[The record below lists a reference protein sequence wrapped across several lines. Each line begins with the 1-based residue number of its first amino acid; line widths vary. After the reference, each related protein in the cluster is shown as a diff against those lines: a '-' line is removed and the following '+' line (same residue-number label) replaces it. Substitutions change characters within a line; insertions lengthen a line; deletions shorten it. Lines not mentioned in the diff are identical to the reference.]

1 MLGYFL
7 PQWLPLI
14 DRGVAIG
21 VGVVVLLCGGLLHE
35 VQVRRRSEVRHGE
48 RLVELRRAMF
58 HVQEDLAWSRREMR
72 VLGEALEVVAR
83 AGRGGRDGRA
93 VEEVMAEVRVLK
105 SLVQQR
111 MTIPETAAPPPLEL
125 EPEELPLAAAC
136 GGSATVLPASYPP
149 IKVPPPARPAIA
161 PPSLVL
167 APMPREVDEDSVLGV
182 VRAALRDDRIEL
194 VVQPIVGLP
203 QRRRLHYE
211 CFTRLKGPDG
221 TLLLPEQYIEVAER
235 EGLIAAIDN
244 MLLLRCIQEIRKIQR
259 SGGKTAFFCNI
270 SPHTLKDQDFFGDFV
285 DFLDANHDLAPNLI
299 FEFAQGDL
307 AKHGPAETRRLN
319 RLAMLGC
326 RFSMDQ
332 VAGLAVDVTGL
343 NRRRIAFVKIGA
355 DKLLAEEPAPGEIP
369 GAAFRRLKQDLGREG
384 IDLIVEK
391 IEDEDDL
398 LELLDQGVDLG
409 QGFLFGEP
417 RPAGAAA

>member
-35 VQVRRRSEVRHGE
+35 VQVRRRGEVRHGE

-105 SLVQQR
+105 SLVEQR
-111 MTIPETAAPPPLEL
+111 IAAPQTVAAPPLEL
-125 EPEELPLAAAC
+125 EPEETLAVAA
-136 GGSATVLPASYPP
+136 GGGARVLPISYPP
-149 IKVPPPARPAIA
+149 IKAPPPPRPVIQ
-161 PPSLVL
+161 PPALVL
-167 APMPREVDEDSVLGV
+167 TPMPREIDEISVLDV

-194 VVQPIVGLP
+194 VLQPIVGLP

-211 CFTRLKGPDG
+211 CFTRLKHPDG
-221 TLLLPEQYIEVAER
+221 TLLLPEQYIELAER
-235 EGLIAAIDN
+235 EGLITAIDN
-244 MLLLRCIQEIRKIQR
+244 MMLLRCIQEIRKIQR
-259 SGGKTAFFCNI
+259 TGGKTGFFCNI

-285 DFLDANHDLAPNLI
+285 DFLDTNHDLAPNLV
-299 FEFAQGDL
+299 FEFAQADL
-307 AKHGPAETRRLN
+307 AMHGPAETRHLD

-332 VAGLAVDVTGL
+332 VTDLGADVTGL

-355 DKLLAEEPAPGEIP
+355 ERLLAEAAGQGDDP
-369 GAAFRRLKQDLGREG
+369 GAAFRRLKRDLGREG

-398 LELLDQGVDLG
+398 LELLDQGADLG